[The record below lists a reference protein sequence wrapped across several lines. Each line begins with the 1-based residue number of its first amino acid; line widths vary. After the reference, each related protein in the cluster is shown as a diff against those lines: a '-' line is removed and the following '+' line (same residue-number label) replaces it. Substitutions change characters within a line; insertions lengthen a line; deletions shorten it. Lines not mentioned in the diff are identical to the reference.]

1 MLHYKHH
8 QWFMFA
14 ENLIRPIAMDYW
26 GCLVYVGFFFRF
38 IVTVMMTIVST
49 FLLFAFDKDLI
60 MLMLNVTIVIYI
72 VVLFNG
78 VKYIHVDLLIT
89 IIIMKE

>member
-1 MLHYKHH
+1 M
-8 QWFMFA
+8 W
-14 ENLIRPIAMDYW
+14 
-26 GCLVYVGFFFRF
+26 CFFFRF

>member
-1 MLHYKHH
+1 MVHVCREFDSSNCNGLLGL
-8 QWFMFA
+8 F
-14 ENLIRPIAMDYW
+14 
-26 GCLVYVGFFFRF
+26 GVCGFFFRF